1 MILEICHAGT
11 GILSIACKTDPLYYP
26 VSSSLFFMET
36 INVLSDPVNVRNF
49 FGLLCGM
56 PHPTP
61 DGHDTSRIIVEKA
74 TLGGKHRQTRRGWRG
89 VEGGGDACVA
99 PH

>member
-1 MILEICHAGT
+1 MPFFQVLSISHQTFEICHAGT

-49 FGLLCGM
+49 FWITLWNAS
-56 PHPTP
+56 P
-61 DGHDTSRIIVEKA
+61 DSRR
-74 TLGGKHRQTRRGWRG
+74 T
-89 VEGGGDACVA
+89 
-99 PH
+99 